1 MSDLVIRWRERQSFR
16 LLLFFIAST
25 LFFTW
30 VDLTGSQLGHLLAP
44 AIGTP
49 PEESGLYGAF
59 ACAVV
64 LSFLLTINIYVINR
78 LPGRWFR
85 VIVVWIE
92 LLIAFLAFSYSFD
105 LAYDFI
111 GSRIGF
117 LITQGAFTTIYI
129 SLVSIAIAS
138 VIAMAGALA
147 RLSQSPVAFGIATFY
162 ISFFRGLPL
171 LMQIYLIYIGL
182 PQMGFIVDPV
192 PAGIAALSLCYGA
205 YMAEIF
211 RAGIQG
217 VPHGQREAAQA
228 LGLKHGVIMRKIV
241 LPQAM
246 KLIVPPTGN
255 QFIAM
260 LKDSSLV
267 SVVGVWELTFLAK
280 TQGRAEFKHLEM
292 LITAS
297 IIYWIL
303 TITFESIQTRIER
316 HYGKGDVR

>member
-1 MSDLVIRWRERQSFR
+1 MAYLIHLLKERQSAR
-16 LLLFFIAST
+16 LLLFFLVST
-25 LFFTW
+25 VFFTW
-30 VDLTGSQLGHLLAP
+30 VDIKGSQLGHLLAP
-44 AIGTP
+44 AIGSP
-49 PEESGLYGAF
+49 PEESGFHGAF
-59 ACAVV
+59 ATALVV
-64 LSFLLTINIYVINR
+64 SFLLTVNIYVVNI

-92 LLIAFLAFSYSFD
+92 LLIAFLGFSYSFD

-111 GSRIGF
+111 WSRIGF

-129 SLVSIAIAS
+129 SLISIGIAC

-147 RLSQSPVAFGIATFY
+147 KLSKSPVAFGIATFY

-205 YMAEIF
+205 YLAEIF

-217 VPHGQREAAQA
+217 VPYGQREAAAA
-228 LGLKHGVIMRKIV
+228 LGLKHGIVMRKIV

-303 TITFESIQTRIER
+303 SIAFETIQTRIER
-316 HYGKGDVR
+316 YYGKGDVR